1 MKSDAQLGP
10 GLKLPPPA
18 IYLVA
23 LLIGL
28 GLDYLWPT
36 SPLPSFWARIVGAA
50 LIIVSI
56 PIMPPVLA
64 RYKKVGTPF
73 DVRKPTTALITDG
86 PYQYSRNPSYV
97 SLTLLYVGL
106 GFVLNNGW
114 VLAFVVPVL
123 LIMDLWVVRS
133 EERHLEAK
141 FGEEYFRYKSAVRRW
156 F

>member
-36 SPLPSFWARIVGAA
+36 SPLTSFWARIVGAA

-114 VLAFVVPVL
+114 VLAIVVAVL

-133 EERHLEAK
+133 EERHLKAK

-156 F
+156 L